1 MIINSFTFAIKLDD
15 GMSMERQ
22 YSNSKERIEAFKRAV
37 AMRQKWIQA
46 IRDGVSR
53 EQMEQM
59 GLFMPKIVKE

>member
-1 MIINSFTFAIKLDD
+1 
-15 GMSMERQ
+15 MSMERQ